1 MMMMIM
7 IMMIIISSEI
17 AGFRSSVDTMLRKVT
32 EISTQVGE
40 MNRKI
45 YIHYYFI
52 FNINIII
59 MNRNRE
65 NNLLI
70 HGLPTQA
77 RKVVV
82 GRLFYKET
90 LSQIGQ

>member
-45 YIHYYFI
+45 YIIIVKI
-52 FNINIII
+52 FLSI
-59 MNRNRE
+59 
-65 NNLLI
+65 LI
-70 HGLPTQA
+70 
-77 RKVVV
+77 
-82 GRLFYKET
+82 LF
-90 LSQIGQ
+90 L

>member
-1 MMMMIM
+1 MMKM
-7 IMMIIISSEI
+7 IMMMIISSEI

-45 YIHYYFI
+45 LLLLLIYII
-52 FNINIII
+52 III

-82 GRLFYKET
+82 GRLFYKER